1 MDSLLRQD
9 HDWAPGMR
17 GAAMDLGGWL
27 RSLGLDQYE
36 AAFREN
42 EIDATVLPNLTAEDL
57 KDLGVGIV
65 GHRRKLL
72 DAIAALRGDTE
83 ATAASTAAPSGANAP
98 SHAERRQVTVMFSD
112 LVGSTALSAR
122 MDPEDLREVI
132 GAYQKCVAETVRPFG
147 GFVAKYMGDGVLI
160 YFGYPQAHEDDAERA
175 VRAGLASIDTVGR
188 LDLGSARLQARVGIA
203 TGLVVVGDLVGAGS
217 AQEQSVVGE
226 TPNLAARLQALAAPA
241 SLVIAASTRQQIG
254 ELFEMETLGLQQLAG
269 FAEPQHAWRVLGES
283 GEVSRF
289 EALRSGTTAL
299 VGRDEEVELLLR
311 RWEQAK
317 TGEGRVVLISGEP
330 GIGKSRI
337 TAALSERIR
346 SEPHTRLRYFCLPHY
361 QDSALYPFIVQLE
374 RAAGFARD
382 DTVEAKL
389 RKLGALLVPGTRD
402 DDDIT
407 LLRELLSLPSSA
419 ADLNLSPQRRREK
432 LFEALL
438 SQFQY
443 EARRRPV
450 LMVFEDAHW
459 IDPTSREL
467 LDLTVDAVRRL
478 PVLLAITFRP
488 EFQAPWVGRSHVTS
502 LALSRLSERDGAAL
516 ALNLAGNAALSAD
529 LVAEIVER
537 TDGVPLFVEELTKA
551 VLESAGQADRVAAVL
566 ATTSFAA
573 RSVPATLQASLI
585 ARLDRLGPEPK
596 EIAQIG
602 AVLGRE
608 FAYEL
613 LEPVAQRDARELQA
627 ALGQLS
633 DAGLLFCRGVPPH
646 SSYLFKHAL
655 VQDAAYGTLLRGRR
669 QELHARVAAVL
680 ERKFTDRVER
690 HPELLAHHLTVA
702 GDTERAIDEWLKAGQ
717 DAAARSAHLE
727 AIRHFERGLAALAAL
742 PEGPNRDGREIELQ
756 LARGLSLFTTEGFQA
771 AEAAQAYT
779 RASELAAQRGDAHQ
793 LFMATYGLWQSANG
807 ASQIPECRRLS
818 SQLQQLTARNADDEL
833 RLQAH
838 HSAWATYLFSGEP
851 AAAREHCEAG
861 RRLYDPERHRL
872 HHQLYGGHD
881 PGMCARYFGAQV
893 HWLLGYPDK
902 ALAFGNEAF
911 VLAERIAH
919 PFSLALALQ
928 YNSMIHL
935 ERGEPELAL
944 QRLEAA
950 EALAAEQRLSF
961 VVEPQLLRGTTL
973 IAQGAFE
980 GAVACLREGLER
992 PGATRVRCYGLAK
1005 LAEALTGQGEHG
1017 AALAAARDGLSAV
1030 EKTGHRQWKA
1040 ELHRLE
1046 GIALSGLN
1054 RLEEGEDAL
1063 EEAMR
1068 VARSQQAKAYELR
1081 AAMSMARL
1089 WRDRGKRPQAR
1100 DLLTPI
1106 YGWFTEGFDTL
1117 DLKQARALLGELA

>member
-1 MDSLLRQD
+1 
-9 HDWAPGMR
+9 
-17 GAAMDLGGWL
+17 MDLGGWL
-27 RSLGLDQYE
+27 RGLGLDQYE
-36 AAFREN
+36 TTFREN
-42 EIDATVLPNLTAEDL
+42 EIDATVLPRLTAEDL
-57 KDLGVGIV
+57 KDLGVVSV

-72 DAIAALRGDTE
+72 DAIAALRADAE
-83 ATAASTAAPSGANAP
+83 ATAPSAAAPSGASAP

-132 GAYQKCVAETVRPFG
+132 GAYQRCVTETVRPFG

-175 VRAGLASIDTVGR
+175 VRAGLGAIDAVGR
-188 LDLGSARLQARVGIA
+188 LDLGAARLQARVGIA
-203 TGLVVVGDLVGAGS
+203 TGLVVVGDLVGEGS

-241 SLVIAASTRQQIG
+241 SLVIAASTRRQIG
-254 ELFEMETLGLQQLAG
+254 ELFELETLGQQQLAG

-317 TGEGRVVLISGEP
+317 TGEGRVVLMSGEP
-330 GIGKSRI
+330 GIGKSRL
-337 TAALSERIR
+337 TAALSDHIR

-382 DTVEAKL
+382 DTVDAKL
-389 RKLGALLVPGTRD
+389 RKAGALLVPGTRD

-438 SQFQY
+438 SQLQS
-443 EARRRPV
+443 EARRQPV

-467 LDLTVDAVRRL
+467 LDLMVDRVRRL

-488 EFQAPWVGRSHVTS
+488 EFQPPWLGRSHVTS
-502 LALSRLSERDGAAL
+502 VALNRLGERDGAAL

-529 LVAEIVER
+529 IVVEIVER

-551 VLESAGQADRVAAVL
+551 VLESAGHGGRVAAVL
-566 ATTSFAA
+566 ATTSLAA
-573 RSVPATLQASLI
+573 RSVPATLHASLL
-585 ARLDRLGPEPK
+585 ARLDRLGPAPK

-608 FAYEL
+608 FAYDVI
-613 LEPVAQRDARELQA
+613 EPVAQRDERQLQA

-633 DAGLLFCRGVPPH
+633 DAGLLFCRGAPPH

-655 VQDAAYGTLLRGRR
+655 VQDAAYGTLLRGKR

-680 ERKFTDRVER
+680 EQNFTDRVER
-690 HPELLAHHLTVA
+690 QPELLAHHLTAA

-717 DAAARSAHLE
+717 YAAARLAHLE
-727 AIRHFERGLAALAAL
+727 AIRHFERGLATLAAL

-756 LARGLSLFTTEGFQA
+756 LARGLSVFTTEGFQA
-771 AEAAQAYT
+771 PNAAHAYM
-779 RASELAAQRGDAHQ
+779 RAFELAERRRDPHQ
-793 LFMATYGLWQSANG
+793 LFMAAYGLWQSANG
-807 ASQIPECRRLS
+807 ASRIPECRRLS
-818 SQLQQLTARNADDEL
+818 NQLQQLTARNAGDEL

-838 HSAWATYLFSGEP
+838 HSAWATCLFSGEP

-881 PGMCARYFGAQV
+881 PGMCARYFGAQAY
-893 HWLLGYPDK
+893 WLLGYPDK
-902 ALAFGNEAF
+902 ALALGNEAF

-928 YNSMIHL
+928 YNSMVHL
-935 ERGEPELAL
+935 DRGEPEVAL

-961 VVEPQLLRGTTL
+961 VVEPQLLRGAAL
-973 IAQGAFE
+973 AALGAFE
-980 GAVACLREGLER
+980 EAVACLREGLAG
-992 PGATRVRCYGLAK
+992 PGAARVRCFGLAK

-1017 AALAAARDGLSAV
+1017 AALAEVKDGLSTA
-1030 EKTGHRQWKA
+1030 EKTGHRQWEA

-1046 GIALSGLN
+1046 GVALSGLN
-1054 RLEEGEDAL
+1054 QPDEGQHAVEQ
-1063 EEAMR
+1063 AMR
-1068 VARSQQAKAYELR
+1068 IARSRQAKGYELR

-1089 WRDRGKRPQAR
+1089 WRDQGKRTEAR
-1100 DLLTPI
+1100 NLLTPI

-1117 DLKQARALLGELA
+1117 DLKRAKALLGELA